1 MVFPVS
7 GERGAE
13 ERVEAVVGKVAVEVA
28 PGVAASIEDKCLF
41 IAADTAEEDGALREE
56 LEAEERELEVVE
68 TSCDDRDVVLLTF
81 VWGQGVAER
90 LVDLPLRLEV
100 LCVRNSRAVSRKW
113 NGCWKS

>member
-1 MVFPVS
+1 MS
-7 GERGAE
+7 NE
-13 ERVEAVVGKVAVEVA
+13 E
-28 PGVAASIEDKCLF
+28 KCPL
-41 IAADTAEEDGALREE
+41 IAADTAEEDSALREE
-56 LEAEERELEVVE
+56 LEAEEREPEVVE
-68 TSCDDRDVVLLTF
+68 TSCDVRHDVLLTF